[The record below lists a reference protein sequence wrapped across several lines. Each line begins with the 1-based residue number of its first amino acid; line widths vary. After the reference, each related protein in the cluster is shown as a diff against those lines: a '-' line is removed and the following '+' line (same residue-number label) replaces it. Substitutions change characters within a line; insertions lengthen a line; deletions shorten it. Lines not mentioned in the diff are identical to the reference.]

1 VILNALAKDYSDRA
15 YNYRIYAVGIN
26 PSSARSARASRSNT
40 TIIEE
45 RQKRINREG
54 SAAN

>member
-15 YNYRIYAVGIN
+15 HNYQIKAVGIN
-26 PSSARSARASRSNT
+26 PSSARSVRASRSNT

-45 RQKRINREG
+45 RRKRTNREG

>member
-1 VILNALAKDYSDRA
+1 VILNALAKDYSDQA
-15 YNYRIYAVGIN
+15 YNYRIIAIGIN
-26 PSSARSARASRSNT
+26 PRGARSVRAGRSNT

-45 RQKRINREG
+45 RRKRTNREG

>member
-1 VILNALAKDYSDRA
+1 VILNALVKDYSDRA
-15 YNYRIYAVGIN
+15 HNYRIIAVGIN
-26 PSSARSARASRSNT
+26 PRGARRVRASRSNT

-45 RQKRINREG
+45 RRKRTNREG